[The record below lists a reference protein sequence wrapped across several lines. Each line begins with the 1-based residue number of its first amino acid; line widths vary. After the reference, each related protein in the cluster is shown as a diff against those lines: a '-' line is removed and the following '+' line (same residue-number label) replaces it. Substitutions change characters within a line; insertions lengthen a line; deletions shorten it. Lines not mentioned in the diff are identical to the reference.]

1 MAMHM
6 SHPIRHKSIPLFG
19 RGSVCRLIL
28 RHAMIGVVAVGL
40 LSACSGR
47 VAVYGNT
54 PDPERLAEILPG
66 EISRAEVR
74 DALGS
79 PSTVGNYEKKE
90 TWYYYSEKTET
101 YAFFEPT
108 VKERKVI
115 FIEFDAK
122 GVVSKIGTV
131 GLDDSAE
138 VNPVDRE
145 TPSVGAELTVIEQ
158 IIANFQKLLPP
169 E

>member
-1 MAMHM
+1 MHM
-6 SHPIRHKSIPLFG
+6 SHPSRHDSIF
-19 RGSVCRLIL
+19 RSVIL
-28 RHAMIGVVAVGL
+28 HTMIGIVAVGL
-40 LSACSGR
+40 LTACSGR
-47 VAVYGNT
+47 VAVRGNT
-54 PDPERLAEILPG
+54 PDPERLAEIQPG

-90 TWYYYSEKTET
+90 TWFYFSERTET
-101 YAFFEPT
+101 YAFFEPKVT
-108 VKERKVI
+108 ERKVVVI
-115 FIEFDAK
+115 QFDNK
-122 GVVSKIGTV
+122 GVVTKVGTV

-138 VNPVDRE
+138 VNPIDRK
-145 TPSVGAELTVIEQ
+145 TPSAGAELTVIDQ